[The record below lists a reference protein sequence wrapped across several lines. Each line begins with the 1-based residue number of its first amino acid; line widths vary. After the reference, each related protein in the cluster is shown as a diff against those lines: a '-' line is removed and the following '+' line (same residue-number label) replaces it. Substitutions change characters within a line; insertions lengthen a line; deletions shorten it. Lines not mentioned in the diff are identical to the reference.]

1 MGSSACAHQCYSYS
15 YSAAAPA
22 GPGCYSWLQKAA
34 FIGRYGTVQYGT
46 VLQTAHRTTA
56 YTKHGNC
63 RSRVEALS
71 LGPSA
76 TQQGGVGNVSVRG
89 ARCVVAYDVGD
100 TRT

>member
-1 MGSSACAHQCYSYS
+1 MHKNNVRMHM
-15 YSAAAPA
+15 PA
-22 GPGCYSWLQKAA
+22 LLSRADCNDNN
-34 FIGRYGTVQYGT
+34 IDTI
-46 VLQTAHRTTA
+46 LQTAHRTTA

-89 ARCVVAYDVGD
+89 AR
-100 TRT
+100 